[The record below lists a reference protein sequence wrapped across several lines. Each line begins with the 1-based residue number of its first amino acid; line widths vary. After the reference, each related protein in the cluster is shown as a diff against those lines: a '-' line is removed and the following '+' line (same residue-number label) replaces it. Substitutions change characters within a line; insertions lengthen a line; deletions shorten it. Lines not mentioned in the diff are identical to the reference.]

1 MNKSFV
7 WLWRITFLPAKQHQK
22 YKYKDGIHLLFPY
35 IIAEKKTYRTVR
47 DILIKTDYK
56 KFFSDEG
63 FTPPC
68 NSMDEIVDENIYKGG
83 NWFIY
88 GSGKPNEI
96 VYELTRIYKK
106 GSEKLNRIPL
116 DLYIDDK
123 EELVR
128 MNSVKMQDDINVTYT
143 QNLKEKKV
151 VTLRSMSIENVATEN
166 ENMEVVNRA
175 KTHDIEI
182 AKKLALILSQ
192 QRSTAQST

>member
-1 MNKSFV
+1 MVYISF
-7 WLWRITFLPAKQHQK
+7 
-22 YKYKDGIHLLFPY
+22 FPY
-35 IIAEKKTYRTVR
+35 IIAEKYRTLR
-47 DILIKTDYK
+47 NILIKTDYK

-96 VYELTRIYKK
+96 VYVLTRIYKK

-123 EELVR
+123 
-128 MNSVKMQDDINVTYT
+128 K
-143 QNLKEKKV
+143 NLYG
-151 VTLRSMSIENVATEN
+151 
-166 ENMEVVNRA
+166 
-175 KTHDIEI
+175 
-182 AKKLALILSQ
+182 
-192 QRSTAQST
+192 

>member
-1 MNKSFV
+1 MK
-7 WLWRITFLPAKQHQK
+7 R
-22 YKYKDGIHLLFPY
+22 
-35 IIAEKKTYRTVR
+35 
-47 DILIKTDYK
+47 
-56 KFFSDEG
+56 

-116 DLYIDDK
+116 DLYIDDA

-143 QNLKEKKV
+143 QNLKK
-151 VTLRSMSIENVATEN
+151 NV
-166 ENMEVVNRA
+166 
-175 KTHDIEI
+175 K
-182 AKKLALILSQ
+182 
-192 QRSTAQST
+192 